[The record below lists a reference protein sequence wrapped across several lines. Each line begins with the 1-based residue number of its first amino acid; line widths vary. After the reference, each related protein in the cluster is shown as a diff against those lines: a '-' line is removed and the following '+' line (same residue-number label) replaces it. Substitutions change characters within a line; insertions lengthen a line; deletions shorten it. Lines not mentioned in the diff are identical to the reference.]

1 MGGAVGHSGEARKT
15 DRVALW
21 DVASVCLNGRL
32 SLRSDLAG
40 DLLPRLFRW
49 LLPSIG
55 CCACEVFAFVKC
67 LSEAR
72 SNFFLWGFWFCSIKF
87 QYIWLG
93 FFFFFLKNLWVT
105 GFATICWACHG
116 LDVGLAIRCVF
127 GESVG
132 LRLALLQIICFFS
145 NFSSKIFFGLFFCL
159 KVEQII
165 FF

>member
-1 MGGAVGHSGEARKT
+1 M
-15 DRVALW
+15 
-21 DVASVCLNGRL
+21 
-32 SLRSDLAG
+32 
-40 DLLPRLFRW
+40 
-49 LLPSIG
+49 
-55 CCACEVFAFVKC
+55 
-67 LSEAR
+67 
-72 SNFFLWGFWFCSIKF
+72 
-87 QYIWLG
+87 
-93 FFFFFLKNLWVT
+93 WVT

-165 FF
+165 FYFLFNLRVFLILIEGVLNFFFLRVNK

>member
-93 FFFFFLKNLWVT
+93 FFYFLFIFFFK
-105 GFATICWACHG
+105 
-116 LDVGLAIRCVF
+116 
-127 GESVG
+127 ESVG
-132 LRLALLQIICFFS
+132 YWVYYHLLGLPWAWCWASHPLRFWRICGLAACLVT
-145 NFSSKIFFGLFFCL
+145 NYLFFF
-159 KVEQII
+159 K
-165 FF
+165 F